1 MEHQDFFGFDYGL
14 FDDNFP
20 ITSNSLRY
28 DDLFHFEPLD
38 LEQDDLG
45 WGLPDPSLSM
55 EISLGPNH
63 QVGFR
68 DAFHNFENTTA
79 PLSSEGTLT
88 RDDQGGENSRPHH
101 AYQEVAEPKVPVP
114 AKQNK
119 NKKRKTCLDP
129 VIPDLHE
136 KIEMENSFKVFSSTS
151 GTEIQQRK
159 RKCFSQ
165 NKKDHVAFLRRIGA
179 CVQCKLHK
187 VPCSF
192 GMPCD
197 HCFKR
202 AGDIALGEQI
212 CSRRNLVAT
221 RFDQFDLLSIRKSQ
235 QRMRRLNN
243 LAVVGRRD
251 LYLTYDRSSLGEGF
265 QPANAYIK
273 LPIVSFDESNYV
285 GDELVSFWSY
295 WGVTNQPIPDPPIA
309 IVADSLPTTQKFVE
323 AYDASFGMRLGSGP
337 FKHLQK
343 FIQVFVDLYCARNKK
358 LPLQSLVKSVF
369 HLQKLYSLYRTAVRI
384 MDSPASK
391 TSQFESSYIKLQIR
405 TTIAKDIPTLE
416 ALIFTYKE
424 HMISTAY
431 YVQEA
436 RLKYDLSRHM
446 YNTLTSIYSALYKVS
461 SPLTL
466 DWRNEAVSEMLGR
479 DPELIRA
486 FCDIKTEMYWIQ
498 SEMHF
503 FIPEDKL
510 FRTLVVE
517 NENRLLEAHKNAARK
532 QKNSRKGT

>member
-1 MEHQDFFGFDYGL
+1 MFTEGFRWHWCPIVFYLKIQPRRLETVVGHIGLHPYDSWLEEYMQAHATTPHFQKRSPWLIVWRQQPHFGLVYNFLSQIFVSSSLPYLSTHILLEMSSLSCNPISAMEHQDFFGFDYGL

-63 QVGFR
+63 QVGFQ
-68 DAFHNFENTTA
+68 DAFHNFENTTV

-88 RDDQGGENSRPHH
+88 QDDQGGENSRPHH
-101 AYQEVAEPKVPVP
+101 PYQEVAEPKVPVP
-114 AKQNK
+114 AKRNK
-119 NKKRKTCLDP
+119 NKKRKTCLDL

-165 NKKDHVAFLRRIGA
+165 SKKDHVAFLRRIGA

-187 VPCSF
+187 VPVSPSPIFSVRANLFLTTRSWFGQCSF

-235 QRMRRLNN
+235 QRMHHLND

-273 LPIVSFDESNYV
+273 LPIVSFDEPNYV

-295 WGVTNQPIPDPPIA
+295 WGVTNQLIPDPPIA

-343 FIQVFVDLYCARNKK
+343 SIQVFVDLYCARNKK
-358 LPLQSLVKSVF
+358 LPLVSL
-369 HLQKLYSLYRTAVRI
+369 H
-384 MDSPASK
+384 
-391 TSQFESSYIKLQIR
+391 E
-405 TTIAKDIPTLE
+405 
-416 ALIFTYKE
+416 
-424 HMISTAY
+424 
-431 YVQEA
+431 
-436 RLKYDLSRHM
+436 
-446 YNTLTSIYSALYKVS
+446 
-461 SPLTL
+461 
-466 DWRNEAVSEMLGR
+466 
-479 DPELIRA
+479 
-486 FCDIKTEMYWIQ
+486 
-498 SEMHF
+498 
-503 FIPEDKL
+503 
-510 FRTLVVE
+510 VV
-517 NENRLLEAHKNAARK
+517 
-532 QKNSRKGT
+532 